1 MDTFKRILLSG
12 YGLAGCGI
20 ILQGVVGNILQAN
33 GSDIPMSVNIIYDIV
48 LVAVSFYLIVRK
60 GV

>member
-1 MDTFKRILLSG
+1 MDTFKRILYSG
-12 YGLAGCGI
+12 YGLCGVGI

-48 LVAVSFYLIVRK
+48 LVLVSGYLIVRK

>member
-1 MDTFKRILLSG
+1 METFKRILFSG
-12 YGLAGCGI
+12 YGLAGVGI

-33 GSDIPMSVNIIYDIV
+33 GSDIPMSVNIIYDIA
-48 LVAVSFYLIVRK
+48 LVAVSGYLIIKK

>member
-1 MDTFKRILLSG
+1 MLVRFLKSG
-12 YGLAGCGI
+12 YFLGMFGI

-48 LVAVSFYLIVRK
+48 LVLVSGYLIVRK

>member
-1 MDTFKRILLSG
+1 MLKQFLKSG
-12 YGLAGCGI
+12 YFVGMAGI
-20 ILQGVVGNILQAN
+20 ALQGVVGNILQAN